1 MKKDFLYVVLA
12 SALPALGNFIAV
24 AVALRHL
31 DPDWLGKSYALL
43 AFFYV
48 TIDLFNFG
56 SPRIFTVERIRSRVS
71 TLIFLDFASATG
83 STIVFASLTGWFAQT
98 GLFAQPHYVWTLIA
112 APACYGLSHFSL
124 GVLRLYGRSG
134 LVCLIST
141 ISALSRVGVVLLVIA
156 MQDLQPMLPDF
167 LLLVEAA
174 YGAMLLLAY
183 LATAR
188 GGNARPADFASYP
201 NAGRFN
207 PWTFR
212 YREFFSENRKEILGS
227 WYSNAIFSGAKHA
240 DIMIVTFILG
250 PSAAA
255 LYRGVKSVHNLAFN
269 SGQAFALVVSGKLAR
284 AIAPLLRMR
293 AAAALA
299 GSAIAIALLT
309 LSSWIALRIHLFP
322 TGLLG
327 GPAVQFGFLFAAF
340 LGAGVI
346 FVCRIFS
353 LHVFSIDRRSFVRI
367 SSLEVGASLLL
378 VSALSYVFG
387 LIGATSGI
395 AVAGAIV
402 LALSARIRAEPVT
415 ASAQMKT
422 SP

>member
-43 AFFYV
+43 ALFYV
-48 TIDLFNFG
+48 AIDLFNFG
-56 SPRIFTVERIRSRVS
+56 SPRIFTIERIRSRVS

-83 STIVFASLTGWFAQT
+83 STIVFASLTVWLART
-98 GLFAQPHYVWTLIA
+98 GLFAQPHYFWTLLA

-134 LVCLIST
+134 LVCAIST
-141 ISALSRVGVVLLVIA
+141 ISAVSRIAVVWLVIA
-156 MQDLQPMLPDF
+156 KQALQPMLPDL

-174 YGAMLLLAY
+174 YGAMMLVAY
-183 LATAR
+183 LGTAR

-201 NAGRFN
+201 DAERFN

-212 YREFFSENRKEILGS
+212 YREFLSEQRKEILGS

-269 SGQAFALVVSGKLAR
+269 SGQAFALVVSSKLGR

-293 AAAALA
+293 AAAVLA
-299 GSAIAIALLT
+299 GVAGTMGLLMLT
-309 LSSWIALRIHLFP
+309 SWIALRVHLFP
-322 TGLLG
+322 TGRLG
-327 GPAVQFGFLFAAF
+327 APALQFGFLFAAF

-346 FVCRIFS
+346 FMCRIFS
-353 LHVFSIDRRSFVRI
+353 LHVFSVDRRWFVKI

-378 VSALSYVFG
+378 VSLLSYAFG
-387 LIGATSGI
+387 LVGATMGI
-395 AVAGAIV
+395 ALAGAIV
-402 LALSARIRAEPVT
+402 LALSSRIRAKAAPV
-415 ASAQMKT
+415 SV
-422 SP
+422 

>member
-83 STIVFASLTGWFAQT
+83 STIVFASLAGWLART
-98 GLFAQPHYVWTLIA
+98 GLFAEPHYVWTLIA

-134 LVCLIST
+134 LVCLVST
-141 ISALSRVGVVLLVIA
+141 ISALSRVGVVLLVIVV
-156 MQDLQPMLPDF
+156 QHLRPMLPDL

-201 NAGRFN
+201 NAERFN

-212 YREFFSENRKEILGS
+212 YREFLSENRKEILGS
-227 WYSNAIFSGAKHA
+227 WYSNAIFSGAKHV

-269 SGQAFALVVSGKLAR
+269 SGQAFALVVSGKLTR

-322 TGLLG
+322 TSLLG
-327 GPAVQFGFLFAAF
+327 APVAQFGFLFAAF

-367 SSLEVGASLLL
+367 SSLEVAASLLF

-395 AVAGAIV
+395 ALAGAIV
-402 LALSARIRAEPVT
+402 LVLSTRIRAKPAT
-415 ASAQMKT
+415 ACA
-422 SP
+422 